1 MQLPTDEEWARA
13 CAADGEFGLAARHWT
28 GGLTLAVGEAELS
41 LRLTDGAVSPG
52 RAESAEGL
60 LTYAGPADVWE
71 QVLAAQPPRFH
82 NDIMANLTVG
92 GGLNRQVDPVVH
104 AQYYPAVMRAVE
116 LLRPAEPPFMPMRDE
131 ARPPG
136 AFDAP
141 VGRYVHLELEGHD
154 HRIYFEEAGEGIPL
168 LMQHTA
174 GCHGSQWRHLFE
186 IPEITSRFRLIAY
199 DLPYHGKSVPPVSRE
214 WWAERYE
221 LKGDFLRSVPVK
233 LAEALGLDRPVFMG
247 CSVGGLLALDLALRH
262 AEAFRAVISVEGAL
276 NIEGDLGELEE
287 LWHPQVSNEYKA
299 RLMDGIMAPASP
311 KAYRKETSFVYAC
324 GWPPV
329 FLGDLYYYINDFD
342 IRQAAGQIDTS
353 RVGVHILSGE
363 YDYSGTSELGRQA
376 HELIPGSTW
385 TEMKGVGHFPMT
397 ENPVRFVEY
406 LEPILASISA

>member
-1 MQLPTDEEWARA
+1 MPLYPPIEPYRTGMLETDSE
-13 CAADGEFGLAARHWT
+13 
-28 GGLTLAVGEAELS
+28 
-41 LRLTDGAVSPG
+41 
-52 RAESAEGL
+52 
-60 LTYAGPADVWE
+60 
-71 QVLAAQPPRFH
+71 
-82 NDIMANLTVG
+82 
-92 GGLNRQVDPVVH
+92 
-104 AQYYPAVMRAVE
+104 
-116 LLRPAEPPFMPMRDE
+116 
-131 ARPPG
+131 
-136 AFDAP
+136 
-141 VGRYVHLELEGHD
+141 
-154 HRIYFEEAGEGIPL
+154 HRVYFEEAGQGIPL
-168 LMQHTA
+168 LLQHTA

-186 IPEITSRFRLIAY
+186 VPEITERFRLIAY
-199 DLPYHGKSVPPVSRE
+199 DLPCHGKSLPPETRA
-214 WWAERYE
+214 WWAEPYALNGE
-221 LKGDFLRSVPVK
+221 FLRAVPLR
-233 LAEALGLDRPVFMG
+233 LAEALQLERPVFMG

-262 AEAFRAVISVEGAL
+262 PERFRAVIAVEGAL
-276 NIEGDLGELEE
+276 KVNGQLDHLQE